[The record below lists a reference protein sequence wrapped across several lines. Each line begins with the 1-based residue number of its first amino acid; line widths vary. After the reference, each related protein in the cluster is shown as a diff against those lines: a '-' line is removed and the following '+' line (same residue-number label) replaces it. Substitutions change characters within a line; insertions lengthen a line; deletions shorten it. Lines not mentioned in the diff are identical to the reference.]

1 MKRRQFI
8 KYSSLGAAALGVTAC
23 SHSQGD
29 KSPTFSPTDLGKL
42 EKSNL
47 IMAYVPTTDA
57 APLIIAQ
64 EKDFFSRYGLKV
76 SFSKQTNSD
85 DIEKGLLSGKF
96 DAAQVPYPLPL
107 LAQLG
112 KNPLPI
118 ISLMTLSGNGSAI
131 TLPAKA
137 WQAGLRPGHYYQNFA
152 EFGDN
157 YRNYLRKFDKA
168 PTLAT
173 ESATSL
179 DGYLYRYWLG
189 AMGINPSQEVK
200 WISIAPSQLMYKLQA
215 GIINGYS
222 VGEPWNQIAVAKK
235 VGFVPYTTRDIWQG
249 HPSKV
254 LGVTQSWVDKN
265 PTTSRALIAGLLS
278 ACQFCEQEQNQTEV
292 AQILAK
298 SQYINVPSSLIESA
312 LGENYHYEQLE
323 QPLSDGTKIADLS
336 LFHGQKSNYL
346 QKLDHINYPWR
357 SHGVW
362 LLTQLVRW
370 QQLGL
375 SAYPRDADSLLDR
388 VYPLGIYEEVAKG
401 LKIELP
407 SDRLKIEPKTTF
419 IDQREFDPSQPVA
432 YLNQFAIRNS

>member
-1 MKRRQFI
+1 M
-8 KYSSLGAAALGVTAC
+8 
-23 SHSQGD
+23 
-29 KSPTFSPTDLGKL
+29 
-42 EKSNL
+42 
-47 IMAYVPTTDA
+47 
-57 APLIIAQ
+57 
-64 EKDFFSRYGLKV
+64 
-76 SFSKQTNSD
+76 
-85 DIEKGLLSGKF
+85 
-96 DAAQVPYPLPL
+96 
-107 LAQLG
+107 
-112 KNPLPI
+112 
-118 ISLMTLSGNGSAI
+118 
-131 TLPAKA
+131 
-137 WQAGLRPGHYYQNFA
+137 
-152 EFGDN
+152 
-157 YRNYLRKFDKA
+157 
-168 PTLAT
+168 
-173 ESATSL
+173 
-179 DGYLYRYWLG
+179 
-189 AMGINPSQEVK
+189 
-200 WISIAPSQLMYKLQA
+200 
-215 GIINGYS
+215 
-222 VGEPWNQIAVAKK
+222 AVAKK

-249 HPSKV
+249 HPAKV

-292 AQILAK
+292 AEILAK

-336 LFHGQKSNYL
+336 LFHGQKGNYL

-375 SAYPRDADSLLDR
+375 SAYPRNADSLLDR